1 MNNLITKTTELA
13 MFVTLSYIKLGDTVV
28 DATCGTGQ
36 DTLALAQA
44 VGEEGKVYAFDV
56 QMKALILTET
66 HLHAHGIRNVHLLKE
81 SFASIGDHVP
91 EGSVAAVVFN
101 LGYLPGGDK
110 ERTTRADST
119 LAALCAAME
128 LLAPDGVICIT
139 MYSGHPEG
147 KREKTALL
155 EFASALD
162 AGKWHTAYV
171 SMPNQ
176 KHDPPE
182 ILLITRKS

>member
-13 MFVTLSYIKLGDTVV
+13 MFVTLSYIKPGDTVV

-56 QMKALILTET
+56 QMKALVLTET

-101 LGYLPGGDK
+101 LGYLPGGDHTITTEK
-110 ERTTRADST
+110 EETLKGLEEALKAIRPGGVVTAVLYDGHEEGQAEKKAVISWAEQLDSKKYHAVYANM
-119 LAALCAAME
+119 L
-128 LLAPDGVICIT
+128 
-139 MYSGHPEG
+139 
-147 KREKTALL
+147 
-155 EFASALD
+155 
-162 AGKWHTAYV
+162 
-171 SMPNQ
+171 NQ
-176 KHDPPE
+176 KNHPPE
-182 ILLITRKS
+182 ILWITKK